1 MKSSGC
7 DVPEWMLQLKN
18 PTKEMK
24 KKLRNRPIQRKTINT
39 MSKYDKQKI
48 NHKQEMINNS
58 KKRKQNNNIENKN
71 NKKQKAE

>member
-7 DVPEWMLQLKN
+7 DVPDWMLELKK

-48 NHKQEMINNS
+48 QHKQDMINNS
-58 KKRKQNNNIENKN
+58 KKRKQNSNNDNNN
-71 NKKQKAE
+71 NKKQKAK